1 MAAAGKT
8 RRRGSAQLLQ
18 EGRGQFFCGW
28 CALPGEIADKRVPF
42 SERDAAA
49 HRKEGA
55 VEQADAVALRGG
67 IAFSAGRALLLGD
80 REQIAPFSWSGSL
93 LPTGEKVHWGR
104 QMEGLSGH
112 TDSGFCGG
120 AGRTLKSPRRLL
132 EKRGRDPFS
141 PGERR
146 PLEVADRQ

>member
-1 MAAAGKT
+1 MAAAGKA
-8 RRRGSAQLLQ
+8 RRKGSTQLL
-18 EGRGQFFCGW
+18 EKGRGQFFCGG
-28 CALPGEIADKRVPF
+28 CALPGESADKRVPF

-49 HRKEGA
+49 HRKEAQWNRLVRLPCGGNSFFCGSRASLGGSRTNRPLFLEWIAVAYQREGALGQTDGGA
-55 VEQADAVALRGG
+55 VWAAGQRVLR
-67 IAFSAGRALLLGD
+67 
-80 REQIAPFSWSGSL
+80 
-93 LPTGEKVHWGR
+93 
-104 QMEGLSGH
+104 
-112 TDSGFCGG
+112 G

>member
-8 RRRGSAQLLQ
+8 RRKGSAQLLQ

-93 LPTGEKVHWGR
+93 LHWGR